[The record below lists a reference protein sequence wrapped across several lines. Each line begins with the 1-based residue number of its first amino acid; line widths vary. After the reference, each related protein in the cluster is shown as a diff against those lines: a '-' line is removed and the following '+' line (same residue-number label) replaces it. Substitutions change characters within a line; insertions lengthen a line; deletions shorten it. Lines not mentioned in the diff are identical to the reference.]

1 MDPDYTLFATI
12 VATGSLSAAGRTLG
26 MSPAMVSKRLAR
38 LEQRLGTRLV
48 HRTTRRL
55 SLTGAGIGFHTD
67 VVAILAAIEAA
78 ESAVT
83 GRQDVVRGRLRVSA
97 PTAFGRL
104 YVAPHLKGFLDRYP
118 LMDVRLDLSD
128 GVSDLLAERIDL
140 AIRIAP
146 AIGAG
151 LSAHRLASSRRVLCA
166 APAYLADS
174 GTPADIAALAG
185 HRLLAADGQM
195 PWRLHGP
202 HGAVVVDHASHIGT
216 NSSEVVRELALAGV
230 GIALRSLW
238 EVGRDIAAGRLARVV
253 PDHEGS
259 ADVGIYAVHPDTPH
273 VPRAVAALI
282 DHLTDLYRTPPWD
295 A

>member
-1 MDPDYTLFATI
+1 VDPDYELFATV
-12 VATGSLSAAGRTLG
+12 VATGSLSAAARALAI
-26 MSPAMVSKRLAR
+26 SPAMVSKRLAR
-38 LEQRLGTRLV
+38 LEARLGTRLV

-55 SLTGAGIGFHTD
+55 SLTSAGAGFHTD
-67 VVAILAAIEAA
+67 VLAILGAIEAA
-78 ESAVT
+78 EGAVSGT
-83 GRQDVVRGRLRVSA
+83 QAVRGPLCVTA

-104 YVAPHLKGFLDRYP
+104 YVAPHLKKFLDLYP
-118 LMDVRLDLSD
+118 QIELRLDLSD
-128 GVSDLLAERIDL
+128 GFSDLLSDQIDL

-151 LSAHRLASSRRVLCA
+151 LAAHRLASSRRILCA
-166 APAYLADS
+166 APAYLAEA
-174 GTPADIAALAG
+174 GTPSTIAALAD

-202 HGAVVVDHASHIGT
+202 RGPVTVDHATHVRT
-216 NSSEVVRELALAGV
+216 NSSEVARALALAGV

-238 EVGRDIAAGRLARVV
+238 EVGRDIAEGRLARVL

-259 ADVGIYAVHPDTPH
+259 IDVGIYAVHPATPL